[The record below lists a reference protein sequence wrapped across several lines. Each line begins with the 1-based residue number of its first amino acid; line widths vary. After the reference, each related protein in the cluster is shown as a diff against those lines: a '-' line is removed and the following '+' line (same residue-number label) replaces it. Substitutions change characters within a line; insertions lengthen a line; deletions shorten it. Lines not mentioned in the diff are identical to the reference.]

1 MDSYLDSPVSFHPHS
16 LNLKNLSIK
25 QNKKKLK
32 RDKNT
37 YKFNLFH
44 DNQRKKGDFNYLEK
58 YVHLYFISF
67 YKNTKDDYNI
77 RMIEDILNNES
88 THLVAEFKDYLIMGD
103 ITEFLQKTY
112 SMKECQKYLPKIYD
126 YYNSCSVIFPNY
138 VMLHESKY
146 IYKNIRKKQKVIDN
160 QQKQEEMKEKIK
172 NGEFIFYDDDDF
184 FSSKTV
190 CSILE
195 QTNTSYAKKIFG
207 IKNKDDVNETPNN
220 IMEKIVQAE
229 KEADKFK
236 INLVKNNSNL
246 NINNNKDNKENK
258 SVNNNNKNI
267 TNSNGKKKNNSKISN
282 KNKYVKERNKN
293 NINIH
298 YLSQIQNLKIN
309 NKINNSKINQK
320 RNIINNYFLKEND
333 SKKHIKSNSSI
344 NDKENDAIKKQNY
357 VTFYG
362 DRLINSKKN
371 ELKKLLYENSN
382 KKYKNFF
389 INNKNI
395 EKQYINSLL
404 PNKAIIQRL
413 FSGNINTSIPAHN
426 AYNFFNKKIQ
436 KKKIVTDRNMLSISP
451 SFITIQ
457 ANSFKKNKKYDIKMN
472 LKESKSTRNIINN
485 NLNINNKSK
494 SKENKKLK
502 YVQKKINRNKSK
514 INNYNLFDYNSST
527 LPNSTNLK
535 TRINKGRIKKINKN
549 NSKIN
554 SKYLK
559 TSKNNLL
566 NFKTIVDNS
575 RSNTNINNKINVSNN
590 NKPKNKNM
598 HKINSTSN
606 IKNPLNMNININMNN
621 NNNNKICLHEGSCTN
636 MLDSKLFTKSP
647 LTLELETI
655 KVNNRK
661 KIFYP
666 KGKKVSDAS
675 NNKSKNIN
683 INNLKYNIFNNKN
696 NANSNKASK
705 DKIYYLDSWVHNASN
720 SNNQNDEII
729 AGGYCPTSTINVKR
743 DSILEELNRKKNII
757 LPYKKEINNINININ
772 DYNIHGG
779 SLTSR
784 TSNNVSK
791 KKTKKKNNLIN
802 KKE

>member
-1 MDSYLDSPVSFHPHS
+1 MDSYLDSPISFHPHS
-16 LNLKNLSIK
+16 VNLQNLSLK

-44 DNQRKKGDFNYLEK
+44 DHQSKKGDFKYLEK

-77 RMIEDILNNES
+77 KMIEDILNNES

-103 ITEFLQKTY
+103 VTEFLQKTY

-172 NGEFIFYDDDDF
+172 KGEFIYYDDDDF

-207 IKNKDDVNETPNN
+207 IKNKEDANETPNN

-229 KEADKFK
+229 KEADKYK
-236 INLVKNNSNL
+236 INLVKNNSHL
-246 NINNNKDNKENK
+246 NINNNKENK
-258 SVNNNNKNI
+258 VGNNNSKNI
-267 TNSNGKKKNNSKISN
+267 NNSNSKKRNSSKISN
-282 KNKYVKERNKN
+282 KSKYVKERNKN
-293 NINIH
+293 IKNIH
-298 YLSQIQNLKIN
+298 YLSQIQNRKIN
-309 NKINNSKINQK
+309 NKMNNSKINQK
-320 RNIINNYFLKEND
+320 RNIIINYFLKEDD
-333 SKKHIKSNSSI
+333 SKKYIKSSSNI
-344 NDKENDAIKKQNY
+344 NDKENDANKKQNY
-357 VTFYG
+357 GTFYG
-362 DRLINSKKN
+362 DRLINSNKN

-395 EKQYINSLL
+395 EKQLNSLL
-404 PNKAIIQRL
+404 PTKAIIERL
-413 FSGNINTSIPAHN
+413 FSNINSSIPAHN
-426 AYNFFNKKIQ
+426 SVNFFNKKIQ
-436 KKKIVTDRNMLSISP
+436 KKRIVTDRNMLSISP

-457 ANSFKKNKKYDIKMN
+457 ANSFKKNKKYDIKKN
-472 LKESKSTRNIINN
+472 LKESKSTRKIISN

-494 SKENKKLK
+494 SKEKQNLKYIQKKLI
-502 YVQKKINRNKSK
+502 VNKSK
-514 INNYNLFDYNSST
+514 NNNNNYNLFDYNTST
-527 LPNSTNLK
+527 LPSSTNSK

-554 SKYLK
+554 SKNIK
-559 TSKNNLL
+559 TSNNNLF

-575 RSNTNINNKINVSNN
+575 RSNTNTNNKINVSNN
-590 NKPKNKNM
+590 TKSKNKNM

-606 IKNPLNMNININMNN
+606 IKNPTHMNININMNN
-621 NNNNKICLHEGSCTN
+621 NNNNKNKVCLHEGSCTN
-636 MLDSKLFTKSP
+636 ILDSKLFTKSP

-666 KGKKVSDAS
+666 KGTKTSDVS
-675 NNKSKNIN
+675 NNKNKNID
-683 INNLKYNIFNNKN
+683 NLKYSIFNNKN

-705 DKIYYLDSWVHNASN
+705 DKIYYLDSWMHNSSN
-720 SNNQNDEII
+720 SNNQNEEII
-729 AGGYCPTSTINVKR
+729 ASGYCPTSTINVKK
-743 DSILEELNRKKNII
+743 DSILEELHRKKNII

-791 KKTKKKNNLIN
+791 KKNKKKNNLIN